1 MLNAYLFW
9 CLNRF
14 HRSGKIKQIFRVV
27 NLEVMAEHAC
37 EDRYA
42 SVDLFC
48 ALCDN
53 VGEIVRCVCTL
64 PIFYLLSII
73 CFLPRRE
80 IYLECSM
87 TP

>member
-14 HRSGKIKQIFRVV
+14 HRSGKIKQIFRVD

-37 EDRYA
+37 EDKYA

-53 VGEIVRCVCTL
+53 GGEIVRCVCVCAL
-64 PIFYLLSII
+64 YPF
-73 CFLPRRE
+73 F
-80 IYLECSM
+80 IYYPLYVSCQDERYI
-87 TP
+87 